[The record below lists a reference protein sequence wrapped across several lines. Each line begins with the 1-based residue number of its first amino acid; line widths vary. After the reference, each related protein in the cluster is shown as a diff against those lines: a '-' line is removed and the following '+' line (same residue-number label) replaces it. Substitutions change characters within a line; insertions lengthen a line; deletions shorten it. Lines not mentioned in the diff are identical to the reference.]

1 MSKQP
6 TFEECKEAF
15 EKARNI
21 YLYAA
26 SWIDPNS
33 VEELQ
38 KKAREAGIK
47 AIQKLYSDS
56 KNISIEQQAISN
68 ISNKEK
74 CECRNCLDDFEKLNP
89 PGPGLSHWTTRMV
102 VCSICGN
109 KRCPHANNHN
119 NPCTNSNEPGQPG
132 SSYSM
137 SEIKN
142 KTTQPSD
149 APEPARAR
157 RLVGWHPPAEPG
169 MTCMPKYEDVL
180 PASAQGEVC
189 EKCGGAG
196 WVWGH
201 ELPTP
206 EETPTDTRY
215 SCPVCQVLLIY
226 GTPPSIE
233 KNGEAHHQSHVAPPN
248 SATASSP
255 ASPASEVKACPAQSG
270 HRDSFGQVT
279 CGHSAPAPS
288 PASGES
294 AIQEMIDT
302 YGSCV
307 GGEALKQRSRAE
319 LASLRAELNDAQVQE
334 YMSRCR
340 GDVLAETN
348 ESLRELLVDVFDL
361 WDDDVIEH
369 STPDNYARAQTVFDR
384 ILAVLPPEKQAAIL
398 GRRTP

>member
-26 SWIDPNS
+26 SCPWESVTSSWIDPNS

-142 KTTQPSD
+142 KTTQPSGAPAPASAHVDREKAKLADEYAAALKELRDEDGGLYGWNDPHSGESIVGMEVQD
-149 APEPARAR
+149 AKDWLAQ
-157 RLVGWHPPAEPG
+157 
-169 MTCMPKYEDVL
+169 YEAL
-180 PASAQGEVC
+180 EQPASAQGEVC

-206 EETPTDTRY
+206 ED
-215 SCPVCQVLLIY
+215 
-226 GTPPSIE
+226 
-233 KNGEAHHQSHVAPPN
+233 
-248 SATASSP
+248 
-255 ASPASEVKACPAQSG
+255 
-270 HRDSFGQVT
+270 
-279 CGHSAPAPS
+279 
-288 PASGES
+288 
-294 AIQEMIDT
+294 
-302 YGSCV
+302 
-307 GGEALKQRSRAE
+307 
-319 LASLRAELNDAQVQE
+319 
-334 YMSRCR
+334 
-340 GDVLAETN
+340 
-348 ESLRELLVDVFDL
+348 
-361 WDDDVIEH
+361 
-369 STPDNYARAQTVFDR
+369 
-384 ILAVLPPEKQAAIL
+384 
-398 GRRTP
+398 